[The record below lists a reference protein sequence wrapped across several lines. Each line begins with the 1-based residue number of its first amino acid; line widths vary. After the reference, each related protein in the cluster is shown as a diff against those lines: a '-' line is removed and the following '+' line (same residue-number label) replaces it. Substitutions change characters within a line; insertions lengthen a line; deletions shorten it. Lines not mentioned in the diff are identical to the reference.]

1 LQHETGVTRTVDPL
15 GGSYYVESLTE
26 ALAEQAWAMIEEIE
40 AHGGMTKA
48 VIEGLPKRNIEEAA
62 ARRQARVDGGDDVIV
77 GVNRFQLEDEPP
89 VDSLHID
96 NDKVR
101 RQQVERLSQVRSSR
115 NQKAC
120 DESLQQLTKAAEQ
133 GSGNLLE
140 YAVEAARCRAT
151 LGEISDALETA
162 FGRHQATT
170 RVISGVYADEFSN
183 VTELNV
189 IKDRVKEVADTR
201 GRAPYMLVA
210 KMGQD
215 GHDRGAKVI
224 ASSFSDIGFKIDV
237 SDLFMTPEEVVEK
250 CKTLPVDVI
259 GVSSL
264 AAGHL
269 TLIPQLI
276 ELLNENG
283 LSDIKVVCGGVIPEK
298 DYQALLDAGVAEI
311 FGPGTSIIDSANAV
325 LGQIVGDRRNR

>member
-1 LQHETGVTRTVDPL
+1 
-15 GGSYYVESLTE
+15 
-26 ALAEQAWAMIEEIE
+26 
-40 AHGGMTKA
+40 
-48 VIEGLPKRNIEEAA
+48 
-62 ARRQARVDGGDDVIV
+62 
-77 GVNRFQLEDEPP
+77 
-89 VDSLHID
+89 
-96 NDKVR
+96 
-101 RQQVERLSQVRSSR
+101 
-115 NQKAC
+115 
-120 DESLQQLTKAAEQ
+120 
-133 GSGNLLE
+133 
-140 YAVEAARCRAT
+140 
-151 LGEISDALETA
+151 
-162 FGRHQATT
+162 
-170 RVISGVYADEFSN
+170 
-183 VTELNV
+183 
-189 IKDRVKEVADTR
+189 
-201 GRAPYMLVA
+201 MLVA